1 MTDKQALIEDAQA
14 QNKAAVAPQ
23 DAPVDPAIESI
34 ARKFGWTPES
44 EMSAQAFYDN
54 GAQYMEQRAQE
65 IVAGQTRVLQNKIA
79 QLDKELETINDRDI
93 NSTQAHWDEQIIY
106 AQTPEARAEALKRR
120 DEALAS
126 LSKPQEETQAAP
138 PSEHDAFFA
147 ANPWM
152 NEPKTATDNAAAAY
166 AHSRYDELKK
176 ERPFDD
182 ERSIMKALQADVTTF
197 REGPTTQK
205 ATGRALD
212 DGGSGGT
219 TTNTIPSQQFGV
231 ADLEKDELAGFETMW
246 NSDPE
251 MFRYTSDGKLLKD
264 VPTREEALADWA
276 KSVAQSKGEAIQ

>member
-14 QNKAAVAPQ
+14 QNQAAVAPQ
-23 DAPVDPAIESI
+23 DAPVDPAVESI

-44 EMSAQAFYDN
+44 EMSAQDFYDN
-54 GAQYMEQRAQE
+54 AASLMEKRAQE
-65 IVAGQTRVLQNKIA
+65 VVASQTRVLQNKIA
-79 QLDKELETINDRDI
+79 QLDKQLDTINERDETT
-93 NSTQAHWDEQIIY
+93 TQAYWDQQIAY
-106 AQTPEARAEALKRR
+106 AETPEARLELIKQR

-126 LSKPQEETQAAP
+126 ITKPKEEAQAAP

-152 NEPKTATDNAAAAY
+152 NDPKTAMDNAAAAY
-166 AHSRYDELKK
+166 AHSRYDEIKAA
-176 ERPFDD
+176 RPFDSEAD
-182 ERSIMKALQADVTTF
+182 IMKSLQADVTTF

-219 TTNTIPSQQFGV
+219 TTNTQAKTEFGV

-251 MFRYTSDGKLLKD
+251 MFRYTSDGKLLKE

>member
-14 QNKAAVAPQ
+14 QNKSAAAVQ
-23 DAPVDPAIESI
+23 SAPVDPAIESI

-44 EMSAQAFYDN
+44 DMSAQDFYDN
-54 GAQYMEQRAQE
+54 GASYMEQRAQE
-65 IVAGQTRVLQNKIA
+65 IVAGQTRVLQSKIA
-79 QLDKELETINDRDI
+79 QLDKELETINDRDV

-106 AQTPEARAEALKRR
+106 AQTPEARAEALRRR

-126 LSKPQEETQAAP
+126 ITKPKEDAQAAP

-152 NEPKTATDNAAAAY
+152 NEPKTAMDNAAKAY
-166 AHSRYDELKK
+166 AHSRYDEIKAA
-176 ERPFDD
+176 RPFDSEAD
-182 ERSIMKALQADVTTF
+182 IMKALQADVTTF
-197 REGPTTQK
+197 REGPTQQK

-219 TTNTIPSQQFGV
+219 TTNTQAKQEFGV

-251 MFRYTSDGKLLKD
+251 MFRYTSDGKLLKE